1 MVGSMFVSS
10 EGAAADEAVKTNEAI
25 LLALYEAVHLNRNF
39 ISALVTSMPDFD
51 NNGEEQEWLQNTDE
65 WAFYFQEHQFT

>member
-10 EGAAADEAVKTNEAI
+10 EVANADEAVKTNEAI

-51 NNGEEQEWLQNTDE
+51 SNGEPLDLD
-65 WAFYFQEHQFT
+65 

>member
-51 NNGEEQEWLQNTDE
+51 NNGTERVWFWNDE
-65 WAFYFQEHQFT
+65 WAHFCKEHQFI